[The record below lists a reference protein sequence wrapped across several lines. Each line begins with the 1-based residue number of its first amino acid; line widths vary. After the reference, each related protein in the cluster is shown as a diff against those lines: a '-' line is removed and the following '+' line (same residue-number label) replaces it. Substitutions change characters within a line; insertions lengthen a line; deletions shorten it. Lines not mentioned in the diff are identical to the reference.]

1 MRFLFVCIH
10 YRCPAR
16 ALSVVDS
23 STDALKVFHW
33 TGILLAVHVPIAF
46 CGFMPPMIQSIM
58 DDSLSVLFPLHGFI
72 GVNTVISDYV
82 PGKLTAPARVLAF
95 VSALV
100 SMAGLYK
107 LGMGDGPGL
116 SQTVKNLWVKPKKE

>member
-1 MRFLFVCIH
+1 LYSISFCFQFV
-10 YRCPAR
+10 A
-16 ALSVVDS
+16 DS
-23 STDALKVFHW
+23 SVDALKVFHW

-46 CGFMPPMIQSIM
+46 CGFMPNMIQNIA
-58 DDSLSVLFPLHGFI
+58 DDSLALLLPLHGFI

-82 PGKLTAPARVLAF
+82 PHKLAGATRVFAF
-95 VSALV
+95 VTALV
-100 SMAGLYK
+100 SFAGLYK